1 MFPPLS
7 SLTIAQL
14 IAQMIVVRTTG
25 FLFDQQLQYPAW
37 EANGAKLRHL
47 VETVGVGGVIF
58 LGASAAE
65 MALKTAQLQAWA
77 NIPLLLCA
85 DVEEGVGQR
94 FTGATVFPPPM
105 ALSAIAAKNLDLAA
119 NLARNMGEVIAQEA
133 RAIGLNWILAP
144 IVDVNN
150 NPNNPVINVRA
161 FGEDPRTVI
170 ALTRAFIQGAESH
183 SVLTCAKH
191 FPGHGDTDLDSHL
204 ELPLISHD
212 LARLETI
219 EFPPFQAAIEAGV
232 SSVMTAHLDVPSL
245 DDQTITTFSP
255 AVNHD
260 WLRDRWGFEGL
271 VVTDALVM
279 GAIVDRFGDREVAVR
294 AVIAGADILMM
305 PVDAINAIEAL
316 TEAVESGRLTR
327 DRLEQSVARIWI
339 AKQRMTPEASPITP
353 SPITPSPI
361 TQAQLTETIA
371 LPQFEQ
377 CSAEILR
384 ASMSVHHPERSRLT
398 EEKWQTQRQS
408 LILVDDL
415 LNSPFLT
422 RTAPAIVQVKAQ
434 GYGVQVVE
442 SSTDLFLSSSWRSTL
457 LQIFV
462 RGNPLRGTGKYVD
475 RIGQWLEFLIRTDQ
489 LQGVILYGSPYV
501 AAKLLPILP
510 EDVPSIF
517 TYGQGVQAQSIA
529 LEALFQQVRIPT
541 KTGKEGM
548 FA

>member
-1 MFPPLS
+1 MFSKTKVNMFPPVS

-77 NIPLLLCA
+77 EIPLLLCA

-94 FTGATVFPPPM
+94 FSGATVFPPPM
-105 ALSAIAAKNLDLAA
+105 ALSAIAAKNLDLGV
-119 NLARNMGEVIAQEA
+119 NLARTMGSVIAQES

-170 ALTRAFIQGAESH
+170 ALTEAFIQGAESH

-212 LARLETI
+212 LARLETV
-219 EFPPFQAAIEAGV
+219 EFPPFQAAIASGV
-232 SSVMTAHLDVPSL
+232 SSVMTAHLDVPAL
-245 DDQTITTFSP
+245 DPENITTFSP

-279 GAIVDRFGDREVAVR
+279 GAIVDRFGEAEVAVL
-294 AVIAGADILMM
+294 AVEAGADILMM
-305 PVDAINAIEAL
+305 PVDALNAIEAL

-327 DRLEQSVARIWI
+327 DRLETSVERIWA
-339 AKQRMTPEASPITP
+339 AKQRVTRELPPV
-353 SPITPSPI
+353 
-361 TQAQLTETIA
+361 TQIQLTETIA

-384 ASMSVHHPERSRLT
+384 ASMTVHHPERSRLT
-398 EEKWQTQRQS
+398 EAKWQGDRQS

-434 GYGVQVVE
+434 GYGVKVVE
-442 SSTDLFLSSSWRSTL
+442 SSTDVFLSSSWRSTL

-475 RIGQWLEFLIRTDQ
+475 RISQWLEFLIRTDQ

-501 AAKLLPILP
+501 AAKILPILP

-517 TYGQGVQAQSIA
+517 TYGQGVQAQTVA
-529 LEALFQQVRIPT
+529 LEAFFQKVQT
-541 KTGKEGM
+541 SAQTGKDGM

>member
-1 MFPPLS
+1 MFSQTKVNMFPPVS

-77 NIPLLLCA
+77 TLPLLLCA

-94 FTGATVFPPPM
+94 FSGATVFPPPM
-105 ALSAIAAKNLDLAA
+105 ALSAIAAKNLDLGV
-119 NLARNMGEVIAQEA
+119 NLARTMGSVIAQES

-161 FGEDPRTVI
+161 FGEDPHTVI
-170 ALTRAFIQGAESH
+170 ALTEAFIQGAESH

-212 LARLETI
+212 LARLETV
-219 EFPPFQAAIEAGV
+219 EFPPFQAAIAAGV
-232 SSVMTAHLDVPSL
+232 SSVMTAHLDVPAL
-245 DDQTITTFSP
+245 DADNITTFSP

-279 GAIVDRFGDREVAVR
+279 GAIVDRFGEAEVAVL
-294 AVIAGADILMM
+294 AVEAGADILMM
-305 PVDAINAIEAL
+305 PVDALRAIEAL

-327 DRLEQSVARIWI
+327 DRLEISVQRIWA
-339 AKQRMTPEASPITP
+339 AKQRVTRELPPV
-353 SPITPSPI
+353 
-361 TQAQLTETIA
+361 TQTQLTKTIA
-371 LPQFEQ
+371 LPQFEH
-377 CSAEILR
+377 CAAEILR
-384 ASMSVHHPERSRLT
+384 ASMTVHHPIPSRLT
-398 EEKWQTQRQS
+398 EAKWQGDRQS

-434 GYGVQVVE
+434 GYGVKVVE
-442 SSTDLFLSSSWRSTL
+442 SSTDLFLTSSWRSTL

-475 RIGQWLEFLIRTDQ
+475 RISQWLEFLIRTDQ

-501 AAKLLPILP
+501 AAKILPILP

-517 TYGQGVQAQSIA
+517 TYGQGVQAQTIA
-529 LEALFQQVRIPT
+529 LEALFQKVQT
-541 KTGKEGM
+541 TTQTGKDGM

>member
-37 EANGAKLRHL
+37 EADSAKLRHL

-77 NIPLLLCA
+77 SIPLLLCA

-94 FTGATVFPPPM
+94 FSGATMFPPPM

-161 FGEDPRTVI
+161 FGEDPRTVM
-170 ALTRAFIQGAESH
+170 ALTEAFIQGAESH
-183 SVLTCAKH
+183 AVLTCAKH

-204 ELPLISHD
+204 ELPLIAHD
-212 LARLETI
+212 VARLEAI
-219 EFPPFQAAIEAGV
+219 EFPPFQAAIDAGV
-232 SSVMTAHLDVPSL
+232 SSVMTAHLDVPAL
-245 DDQTITTFSP
+245 DDQNITTFSP

-260 WLRDRWGFEGL
+260 WLRDRWGFDGL

-279 GAIVDRFGDREVAVR
+279 GAIVDRFGDREVAVK
-294 AVIAGADILMM
+294 AVEAGADVLMM
-305 PVDAINAIEAL
+305 PVDAINAIEAV
-316 TEAVESGRLTR
+316 TEAVASGRLTR
-327 DRLEQSVARIWI
+327 DRLEQSVTRIWT
-339 AKQRMTPEASPITP
+339 AKQR
-353 SPITPSPI
+353 I
-361 TQAQLTETIA
+361 TQAMPSVTQTQLTETIA

-384 ASMSVHHPERSRLT
+384 ASMTLHHPERSRLT
-398 EEKWQTQRQS
+398 EEKWQSHRHS
-408 LILVDDL
+408 LVLVDDL
-415 LNSPFLT
+415 LNSPFLS
-422 RTAPAIVQVKAQ
+422 RTSPAIVQVKAQ

-517 TYGQGVQAQSIA
+517 TYGQGVQAQTIA
-529 LEALFQQVRIPT
+529 LEALFQQARTAT
-541 KTGKEGM
+541 KSGLLTGKDGM